1 MDYDPREPQEFLDD
15 IEESEGSPDRRAKP
29 RREPER
35 PLLPRS
41 PTDPMTPEEI
51 AGSVITYDDM
61 RKALAKLLKR
71 RGMDEEE
78 INHLAMYLLSFFG
91 FSDAII
97 DNILDTE
104 DRDVFY
110 MLEEEGI
117 LATSREETYTIK
129 GKVWRI
135 HYWLLRKREIFRLS
149 SEVDTQQANAQEP
162 AEFAVYDQ
170 VDPRVWTRED

>member
-1 MDYDPREPQEFLDD
+1 MEYDPRFAEKLVDEELDRQERERAARRNRPPPKIPPPGDDDFLTQQD
-15 IEESEGSPDRRAKP
+15 
-29 RREPER
+29 
-35 PLLPRS
+35 
-41 PTDPMTPEEI
+41 I
-51 AGSVITYDDM
+51 AGSVVTYDDM
-61 RKALAKLLKR
+61 RKALGKILEH
-71 RGMDEEE
+71 RGMTQEE

-117 LATSREETYTIK
+117 LSTSREETYTLK

-135 HYWLLRKREIFRLS
+135 HYWILRKREILMLGREAEREADS
-149 SEVDTQQANAQEP
+149 NGP
-162 AEFAVYDQ
+162 AEYAVYDE
-170 VDPRVWTRED
+170 VDPRVWARED

>member
-1 MDYDPREPQEFLDD
+1 MDYDPRESDDFLDD
-15 IEESEGSPDRRAKP
+15 IEEPEGSAGKRAKE
-29 RREPER
+29 RRQPER
-35 PLLPRS
+35 PLLPRAPS
-41 PTDPMTPEEI
+41 EGMTPEEI

-61 RKALAKLLKR
+61 RKALAKLLRR

-97 DNILDTE
+97 DNILDTD

-117 LATSREETYTIK
+117 LSTSREETYTIK

-149 SEVDTQQANAQEP
+149 GEVEAEEAKAQEP
-162 AEFAVYDQ
+162 AEFAVYDE